1 MIFRPWTPVMEAKKD
16 EAPKKNDYEDLTEP
30 TDYTA
35 EDSDNP
41 SDDNPD
47 EVAEA
52 NEDAP
57 ADGDEATEEEP
68 TDYTTETE
76 EDPPANPDA
85 DPAPDDADTSSED
98 DTSSTESDDNG
109 DVTENQNN
117 KVLIGDFVEL
127 YHRCRSLLQKIDGIE
142 KNNLVINQIVI
153 KVSSNLQI
161 IESSLFEYIRTEAN
175 KRTYTQNLVRYNL
188 YIEGL
193 RINVEMLE
201 KISVFSEN
209 KQNK

>member
-1 MIFRPWTPVMEAKKD
+1 MMFRPWTPVMEAKKD
-16 EAPKKNDYEDLTEP
+16 EQPAKDDYEDLTEP
-30 TDYTA
+30 TDYT
-35 EDSDNP
+35 
-41 SDDNPD
+41 
-47 EVAEA
+47 
-52 NEDAP
+52 NEDPDTDAPDDTAEPTDGDPP
-57 ADGDEATEEEP
+57 ADDAESDEP

-76 EDPPANPDA
+76 EDPPADA
-85 DPAPDDADTSSED
+85 DGETPTEDTPESAPDDTTD
-98 DTSSTESDDNG
+98 TESDDNG

-142 KNNLVINQIVI
+142 KNNLVVNQIVI

-161 IESSLFEYIRTEAN
+161 IESSLFEYVRTEAN